1 MIKLNLIERI
11 IGKIMSRIF
20 LVQFNFNAYLFSE
33 ENFYKFIE
41 RNSNKGWTF
50 LYGEV
55 DSNMPLKSPKDI
67 KPNELKKEFNLNKIK
82 PLLEYKIVR
91 IGSQYVSDTPHFTK
105 EVYLK
110 YGERRR

>member
-1 MIKLNLIERI
+1 
-11 IGKIMSRIF
+11 MSRIF
-20 LVQFNFNAYLFSE
+20 LVQFNFNVYLFSE

-67 KPNELKKEFNLNKIK
+67 KPNELKKEFNLNKGD
-82 PLLEYKIVR
+82 LIVVTGGFPVGEAKRTNYLR
-91 IGSQYVSDTPHFTK
+91 II
-105 EVYLK
+105 EI
-110 YGERRR
+110 